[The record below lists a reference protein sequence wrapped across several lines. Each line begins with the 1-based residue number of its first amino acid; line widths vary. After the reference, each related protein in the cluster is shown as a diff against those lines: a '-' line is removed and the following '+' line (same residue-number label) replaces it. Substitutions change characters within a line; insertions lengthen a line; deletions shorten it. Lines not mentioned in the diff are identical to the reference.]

1 MSPYRWGWDAEA
13 LGLVPALSIGYLVAL
28 RRFPAS
34 RPRIA
39 AFFVGQLLIL
49 AVFQVF
55 RRGPH
60 DRDDEFETAHLVDL
74 LEAEGWQLEN
84 VAGAAEDDHPQAFGV
99 QTVRIVGTI
108 YTFRLADG
116 S

>member
-1 MSPYRWGWDAEA
+1 MLDIQRSRAHDDEELLARARGAREA
-13 LGLVPALSIGYLVAL
+13 G
-28 RRFPAS
+28 
-34 RPRIA
+34 
-39 AFFVGQLLIL
+39 L

-55 RRGPH
+55 ARGP
-60 DRDDEFETAHLVDL
+60 DEEFETARIVDL

-84 VAGAAEDDHPQAFGV
+84 VADAAEDEHPQAFGV

-108 YTFRLADG
+108 YTFRLAEA

>member
-1 MSPYRWGWDAEA
+1 MFDVRRNRVGEDEELLVRARAAREA
-13 LGLVPALSIGYLVAL
+13 G
-28 RRFPAS
+28 F
-34 RPRIA
+34 
-39 AFFVGQLLIL
+39 

-108 YTFRLADG
+108 YTFRLAG
-116 S
+116 GA

>member
-1 MSPYRWGWDAEA
+1 MLDIQRSRTHDDEELLARARGAREA
-13 LGLVPALSIGYLVAL
+13 
-28 RRFPAS
+28 
-34 RPRIA
+34 
-39 AFFVGQLLIL
+39 

-55 RRGPH
+55 ARGP
-60 DRDDEFETAHLVDL
+60 DEEFETTRIVDL

-84 VAGAAEDDHPQAFGV
+84 VADAAEDEHPQAFGV

-108 YTFRLADG
+108 YTFRLAEA